1 MIIREKDLG
10 KVYFIIH
17 ALVEIVCF
25 AVLYDK
31 YGLGVSFVVAMLFD
45 YFAFVPQALIGEL
58 NYRFRRWDIG
68 TIGTILMSVGI
79 FVSSASNRTTALV
92 GICILALGNAMLH
105 EAGAVATITCSNGKL
120 FPSALFVA
128 GGSFG
133 LVIGQLL
140 GGIGVN
146 RFLLL
151 GLMVIIEI
159 LVLLTNKY
167 WLKDVELPVFELVDD
182 KYGKWSIFV
191 VAFVVTA
198 VRSFQGY
205 AIPMSWKKEIWQT
218 VLLFFIMGLGKA
230 AGGYFADKFGAKK
243 VAVWATVASIPFL
256 LLGNSVMVVSMIGV
270 CVFSF
275 TMSITFGMLLSI
287 IKGNPGLA
295 FGVTTLALFTGIVPV
310 LFYGTFG
317 NVINGILVAVFSI
330 GCAICLHKTLR

>member
-1 MIIREKDLG
+1 MMIREKDLG
-10 KVYFIIH
+10 KVYFVIH

-31 YGLGVSFVVAMLFD
+31 YGLGVSFMVAVLFD

-58 NYRFRRWDIG
+58 NHRFRRLDIG
-68 TIGTILMSVGI
+68 TIGVILMSIGI
-79 FVSSASNRTTALV
+79 FVSAAANRTTAMV
-92 GICILALGNAMLH
+92 GICILALGNALIH
-105 EAGAVATITCSNGKL
+105 EAGAVATITCSEGKL

-133 LVIGQLL
+133 LITGQLL
-140 GGIGVN
+140 GGFGIN
-146 RFLLL
+146 RVLLL

-159 LVLLTNKY
+159 LILMTNKY
-167 WLKDVELPVFELVDD
+167 WLKETELPIFELVDA
-182 KYGKWSIFV
+182 KCGKWTIFV

-218 VLLFFIMGLGKA
+218 VLLFFVMGVGKA
-230 AGGYFADKFGAKK
+230 AGGYLADRFGAKRT
-243 VAVWATVASIPFL
+243 AVCATVVSIPFL
-256 LLGNSVMVVSMIGV
+256 LLGNTVMVVSIIGV
-270 CVFSF
+270 CLFSC

-295 FGVTTLALFTGIVPV
+295 FGVTTLALFVGVVPV
-310 LFYGTFG
+310 LLYGTFTTL
-317 NVINGILVAVFSI
+317 INGILVAVLSI